1 MKKQISLALMA
12 CAGLLSASADN
23 GLKVYINPGHG
34 GHDSDDRNVVIEPY
48 EQGDPEGY
56 WESNSNL
63 VKGLALRDIL
73 NAKGYKVE
81 MSRTTNTSEDDLG
94 LTTIGTLANN
104 SQADLFFSIHSNATG
119 TTSRRNFPLMLFRG
133 YDNEPQIAGSKDL
146 STILNKHLL
155 ENEVTYWT
163 NSSLNVRGDW
173 SFYSSWG
180 TQGLGVLRKLTM
192 TGMLSEGSFHD
203 YIPET
208 YRLMNDDFC
217 WLEAYHFRRAIDEY
231 LKQPGEEVGHI
242 FGRLNDSRSPRPG
255 SYKMF
260 GDDNYATVQGAK
272 VELYNS
278 NGQLVDTYTTETK
291 HTNGVYCFK
300 NLAPGSYTIKTISET
315 HYAQEAVV
323 EVKADLVS
331 YANFKLNKIRSTAPE
346 VTSYSPVWNEGDEGV
361 LCNSP
366 ITFQFN
372 WDMDTEITS
381 KALSIEPAI
390 EGTITWEDVNYRMV
404 FTPTK
409 TYNTNTLYTV
419 TLNTSAAHAGGM
431 TLEKPFTFT
440 FKTTDRNYMEIIG
453 QSPREGEYVHYQN
466 AEVEFRFDL
475 RPNFNKIPQQISC
488 TDENGNEIKFNTRS
502 IKTSKATLPY
512 GYFRIPFSSDLEV
525 GKKYTIHLS
534 GDLAD
539 TDGITI
545 PNPVDVSFYA
555 CNAGEE
561 KVGTVVDEFDDQTL
575 FAYNEE
581 QSQAVKSQKLAKNSK
596 TALFNTAVNFTYTF
610 EGNEDGEILWNNNAE
625 NNVDLLPSDII
636 TVHVNGDLSENG
648 LYFLFSSDSFEKLIH
663 VTDLTFIGWRTFDVP
678 LAELE
683 GSDAYHFKGVKIV
696 QNAALQSSTGTIG
709 LDKVVIKG
717 SNAID
722 DVVVPGLSI
731 NTSSEYVVANADC
744 VIESI
749 ELIGTDGRV
758 VAARKGNALFIGDIA
773 AGHYIAIVTTNN
785 GRTAKRIVIN
795 H

>member
-34 GHDSDDRNVVIEPY
+34 GHDADDRNVVIEPY
-48 EQGDPEGY
+48 QQGDPEGY

-73 NAKGYKVE
+73 LEKGYKVE
-81 MSRTTNTSEDDLG
+81 MSRITNTSDDDLG
-94 LTTIGTLANN
+94 LTTIGNLANA
-104 SQADLFFSIHSNATG
+104 SQADVFFSIHSNATG

-133 YDNEPQIAGSKDL
+133 YDNEPQIEGSKEL

-155 ENEVTYWT
+155 ENEITYWT
-163 NSSLNVRGDW
+163 SSALNVRGDW

-180 TQGLGVLRKLTM
+180 TQGLGVLRKLTI

-260 GDDNYATVQGAK
+260 GDDNLATIQGAT

-278 NGQLVDTYTTETK
+278 DNQLVDTYTTETK

-300 NLAPGSYTIKTISET
+300 NLTPGTYTIKTISET
-315 HYAQEAVV
+315 HYAHEAVV

-346 VTSYSPVWNEGDEGV
+346 VTSYSPVWKDGDEGI
-361 LCNSP
+361 LCNTP

-381 KALSIEPAI
+381 KAFSIEPAI

-431 TLEKPFTFT
+431 TLEEPFTFT
-440 FKTTDRNYMEIIG
+440 FKTTDRNFMEIIG
-453 QSPREGEYVHYQN
+453 QSPREGESVHYQN

-488 TDENGNEIKFNTRS
+488 TDEDGNEIKFNTRN

-512 GYFRIPFSSDLEV
+512 GYFRIPFSKDLEV
-525 GKKYTIHLS
+525 GKKYTVHLD

-539 TDGITI
+539 NDGITI
-545 PNPVDVSFYA
+545 KNPVDVSFYA
-555 CNAGEE
+555 CNVGEE
-561 KVGTVVDEFDDQTL
+561 KVGTVVDEFDDQTS

-581 QSQAVKSQKLAKNSK
+581 QSQAVKSQKLAINSK
-596 TALFNTAVNFTYTF
+596 TALFNSAVDFTYTF

-636 TVHVNGDLSENG
+636 TVHINGDLSENG

-663 VTDLTFIGWRTFDVP
+663 ITDLNFIGWRSFDVP
-678 LAELE
+678 LLELE

-709 LDKVVIKG
+709 IDKIVIKG

-722 DVVVPGLSI
+722 DVVVPGLTI
-731 NTSSEYVVANADC
+731 NTSSEYIVANADC

-749 ELIGTDGRV
+749 ELIGADGRV
-758 VAARKGNALFIGDIA
+758 VAARKGNALYIGDIS